1 VGRCAID
8 RQLDAATA
16 KRQEAAETVSNLEPF
31 RAARWALGGG
41 LQTWWH
47 GFQPVLAWPRG
58 SRGRGDTPQ
67 QDKLTYVP
75 NCCSALQAVLS
86 GGRVFTVDRI
96 DVAHT
101 PEPPATPII
110 LPSLMWSETA
120 VQVRIHIQRNGL
132 IR

>member
-1 VGRCAID
+1 MVAWLPACVG
-8 RQLDAATA
+8 
-16 KRQEAAETVSNLEPF
+16 
-31 RAARWALGGG
+31 
-41 LQTWWH
+41 
-47 GFQPVLAWPRG
+47 LARG
-58 SRGRGDTPQ
+58 SRGRGHRPQ
-67 QDKLTYVP
+67 QDKLTYVH
-75 NCCSALQAVLS
+75 NCCSALQALLS

-120 VQVRIHIQRNGL
+120 VQVRIHFQPNGL